1 MKIILVLNNFICISL
16 IHVPTVSKQLIEN
29 KLTSQQM
36 LGLKVSEQSLSEA
49 FLGNTLNQA
58 CSTAEFYLIFST
70 AYIQF

>member
-1 MKIILVLNNFICISL
+1 
-16 IHVPTVSKQLIEN
+16 
-29 KLTSQQM
+29 M